1 MYIYIGWFKMKIIPK
16 PSMNSNEKD
25 DFFLNKKLETLET
38 MADFLSYLQLQI
50 FDQTNS

>member
-1 MYIYIGWFKMKIIPK
+1 MKIIPK